1 MYVGLRCAPRGRAP
15 VSRPAPQPC
24 ASLPPLGG
32 RLRPPHPLSAA
43 LGRHPRRPFSAP
55 RSPRPPLG
63 RPVRPPF
70 GGGPCR
76 CGGRPPTDPSV
87 AGCLVAVLLCAR
99 AGFGLL
105 SVSFR
110 LMGWLW
116 VRAGMAPAPAIHDGR
131 LAPVSAG
138 HWEWSL
144 NGFFCYIEKCL
155 YLCSRLFNQFK
166 IQKLWLLLIQWVL
179 VRLAAPWVM

>member
-63 RPVRPPF
+63 RPVRPLF

-76 CGGRPPTDPSV
+76 CGGRPCGCAGRGRRGSAAAPAAGRRGRPPTDPSV

-110 LMGWLW
+110 LMGWPAVLM
-116 VRAGMAPAPAIHDGR
+116 AGGSDVLNIKLKIYKISTCRKMF
-131 LAPVSAG
+131 VS
-138 HWEWSL
+138 L
-144 NGFFCYIEKCL
+144 QPI
-155 YLCSRLFNQFK
+155 
-166 IQKLWLLLIQWVL
+166 V
-179 VRLAAPWVM
+179 